1 MTEQVNFYDEV
12 MKRKEELLDDL
23 TQLLKIESTKDLE
36 TASPERP
43 MGDKIGEAFDWMLNL
58 ANQNGFDTD
67 QLDGYAGWADLG
79 EGDEPIVALGHLDV
93 VPASGDWSHPPFEPV
108 IKEGKLYARGA
119 IDDKGPTIAAF
130 YAMKIIKE
138 LDLPVKHKLRLI
150 WGTDEESGMRG
161 MKKYVEE
168 KGKPSYGFSPDAVF
182 PIIYAEK
189 GQINPT
195 LTKAIPSTVGGDCT
209 LRSFHGGERVNM
221 VPGESTATV
230 EFHDPLNIEAAVQE
244 FQEFCH
250 NENFSGHTVENEVG
264 LEFHLKGNS
273 VHGMEPFNGVNA
285 ALQLAHFLSRYTFD
299 EQGARFI
306 LFVHDRMYQDFYGK
320 RLDIDVE
327 NDEMGPLTVNAG
339 VFHYEL
345 GDKAEV
351 QLNVRCPINTD
362 FDHTIEMIERA
373 SKTYDFDI
381 GEISQKE
388 PHYVDPNQPT
398 IQAMKQAYE
407 KETGKEA
414 DLLTTGGATYARF
427 LQNGVA
433 FGALFPGKTM
443 TAHQVDEYID
453 VDDLMKATAIYAR
466 ALYELGNLADLEGRG

>member
-1 MTEQVNFYDEV
+1 MSQQVNFYEEV

-36 TASPERP
+36 RASPGRP

-58 ANQNGFDTD
+58 AEQNGFETD

-93 VPASGDWSHPPFEPV
+93 VPASGEWSHPPFEPV

-119 IDDKGPTIAAF
+119 IDDKGPTLAAF

-138 LDLPVKHKLRLI
+138 LELPLQHKLRLI
-150 WGTDEESGMRG
+150 FGTDEESGMRG

-168 KGKPSYGFSPDAVF
+168 KGQPSYGFSPDAIF

-195 LTKAIPSTVGGDCT
+195 LTKSIPSTDGGDCT
-209 LRSFHGGERVNM
+209 LKTFHGGERINM
-221 VPGESTATV
+221 VPDECVATV
-230 EFHDPLNIEAAVQE
+230 EFHDPLKIEEAIQE
-244 FQEFCH
+244 FEDFCH
-250 NENFSGHTVENEVG
+250 KENLSGYTKHKEIG
-264 LEFHLKGNS
+264 IEFHLNGTS
-273 VHGMEPFNGVNA
+273 VHGMEPYNGVNA

-299 EQGARFI
+299 EQGSQFI

-327 NDEMGPLTVNAG
+327 HEEMGPLTVNAG
-339 VFHYEL
+339 VFRYEL
-345 GDKAEV
+345 GGKAEIH
-351 QLNVRCPINTD
+351 LNIRCPINTD
-362 FDHTIEMIERA
+362 YDHTIDMVERA
-373 SKTYDFDI
+373 GKTYDFAI
-381 GEISQKE
+381 SEIRQKE
-388 PHYVDPNQPT
+388 PHYVDRNHPT
-398 IQAMKQAYE
+398 IQVMKQAYE
-407 KETGKEA
+407 EETGEEA
-414 DLLTTGGATYARF
+414 TLLTTGGATYARF
-427 LQNGVA
+427 LKNGVA

-443 TAHQVDEYID
+443 TAHQIDEYID
-453 VDDLMKATAIYAR
+453 IDDLLKATAIYAR
-466 ALYELGNLADLEGRG
+466 ALYELGNLSDLEG